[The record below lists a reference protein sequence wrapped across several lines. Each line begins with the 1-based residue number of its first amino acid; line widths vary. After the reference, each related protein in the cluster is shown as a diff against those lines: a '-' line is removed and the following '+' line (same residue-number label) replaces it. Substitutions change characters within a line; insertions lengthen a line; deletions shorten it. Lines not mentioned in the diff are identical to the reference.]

1 MDLIFWSN
9 LKHCSPLKLLRR
21 LKVLIL
27 LILHLIFQW
36 CIEINYVGI
45 GHYTLNRIMK
55 THLEFEVEC
64 NSNLCPH
71 LFSSL
76 FLVCHNLTSQCHHA
90 TIPSITFQKFFIFQK
105 LQFTPVF
112 INVITNFSS
121 ISHLKPIR
129 SSLSDS
135 SAQTE
140 PQQTRQCDTSD

>member
-36 CIEINYVGI
+36 RIEINYI
-45 GHYTLNRIMK
+45 GTLNRIMK
-55 THLEFEVEC
+55 THLEFESGVEC

-71 LFSSL
+71 LFSSF

-112 INVITNFSS
+112 IRVITNFSS
-121 ISHLKPIR
+121 ISHLKLTR

-140 PQQTRQCDTSD
+140 PEQTRQCDTSD